1 MGSNIRKTEDQGTH
15 DANSASRK
23 AHPNEMN
30 VNDHIG
36 VLEVCTKSILF
47 LETLEAIYQELERP
61 EINKKEEWKSRELKI
76 KLKL

>member
-1 MGSNIRKTEDQGTH
+1 
-15 DANSASRK
+15 
-23 AHPNEMN
+23 MN
-30 VNDHIG
+30 VNDHMEI
-36 VLEVCTKSILF
+36 LEVCTKSILF